1 MGRIDSQSQSGHSEV
16 GDLLGFLLLS
26 LALSATARGPSL
38 ELGGSLA
45 LLSGREGNKRRNQIL
60 SNVNIREAIA
70 SGQLAIEN
78 LQDKAI
84 QPASIDLHLSPVFI
98 LANRVS
104 HAVDPYLAP
113 DVTEAFSDAYNYTG
127 DRYILWPGH
136 FVLAAT
142 ERVTLGNELVG
153 QVAGKSSLARL
164 GLYVESAGFI
174 DPGFDGPITLE
185 LYNVS
190 PNSILLTPSMPICQL
205 SLSRLDSPASPVY
218 SGSYVNSSGPVI
230 SRYWKSNKRPGAGA

>member
-1 MGRIDSQSQSGHSEV
+1 M
-16 GDLLGFLLLS
+16 
-26 LALSATARGPSL
+26 
-38 ELGGSLA
+38 
-45 LLSGREGNKRRNQIL
+45 L
-60 SNVNIREAIA
+60 SNVNIRETIA

-84 QPASIDLHLSPVFI
+84 QPASIDLHLGSQFI
-98 LANRVS
+98 TAKHRGRG
-104 HAVDPYLAP
+104 VDPYSRDDIEKAFAVSFGTLDQFSLAP
-113 DVTEAFSDAYNYTG
+113 GGF
-127 DRYILWPGH
+127 L
-136 FVLAAT
+136 LAAT

-185 LYNVS
+185 LFNVS

-205 SLSRLDSPASPVY
+205 SLSRLDSPANPVY
-218 SGSYVNSSGPVI
+218 SGSYVGSTGPVV
-230 SRYWKSNKRPGAGA
+230 SKYWKSNKRPE

>member
-1 MGRIDSQSQSGHSEV
+1 M
-16 GDLLGFLLLS
+16 
-26 LALSATARGPSL
+26 
-38 ELGGSLA
+38 
-45 LLSGREGNKRRNQIL
+45 L

-78 LQDKAI
+78 LQEGAI
-84 QPASIDLHLSPVFI
+84 QPASIDLHLGKWFI
-98 LANRVS
+98 QALANSRRFK
-104 HAVDPYLAP
+104 VDPYEEQ
-113 DVTEAFSDAYNYTG
+113 DVWQGFTDAEL
-127 DRYILWPGH
+127 YIHFTLKPGQ

-190 PNSILLTPSMPICQL
+190 PNSILLTPGMPICQI
-205 SLSRLDSPASPVY
+205 SLSRLDSPANPVY
-218 SGSYVNSSGPVI
+218 SGSYVGSTGPVM
-230 SRYWKSNKRPGAGA
+230 SRYWKSNRRPE